1 MASLNWLKLTRQ
13 HALALKKHNGQEE
26 RLTYNHSNPDI
37 DKSKTDQNYCIGCDD
52 YDDAVDEMLKRVKE
66 VDERYP
72 QKTKTERKDRKVA
85 LSIETKCPQA
95 ICDSGR
101 SREFFEKTHQLL
113 SNFFGAENNVG
124 SFVHLDEMHLYID
137 KDGTEKMS
145 LAHMTSLIAAYA
157 EWEQGGNSRRGI
169 SASKL
174 MNPTNLKKLNKEMC
188 DMVRR
193 EFGIEYNTGEQ
204 ARHATVEHLKAESKL
219 AELNKAVED
228 RAEDLDLIK
237 QAGDKAFAELS
248 QNIDE
253 AKRIGVQQLK
263 EISEE
268 IEEKQATLKNIDEQ
282 ILAAVEIPPRPVEP
296 TEPPPI
302 PAPPMKYQVFSKEE
316 EREYN
321 ESRKV
326 YDRAIKQRDK
336 DLKQYRQEH
345 SQWEKDDAE
354 WNNRYAPIAAA
365 KKVMAK
371 STDKEHE
378 VANRE
383 RQLQHQ
389 RQQMQEELERGRAEV
404 EQGKLANQKRSREID
419 VEVGRRVQEQL
430 ARTDKFQR
438 LMQTSVEFN
447 KRLELLYKGADKRN
461 KKTFEDKVKSVR
473 QKGEIER

>member
-52 YDDAVDEMLKRVKE
+52 YDDAVDAMLKRVKE
-66 VDERYP
+66 VDECYP

-85 LSIETKCPQA
+85 LSIEAKCPQE
-95 ICDSGR
+95 IFDSGR
-101 SREFFEKTHQLL
+101 SKDFFEKTHQLL
-113 SNFFGAENNVG
+113 SDFFGEKNNVG
-124 SFVHLDEMHLYID
+124 SCVHLDEMHLYVD
-137 KDGTEKMS
+137 KDGAEKMS
-145 LAHMTSLIAAYA
+145 LAHMTTLIAAYA
-157 EWEQGGNSRRGI
+157 EWEQGGNSRKGI

-174 MNPTNLKKLNKEMC
+174 MNPANLKKLNKEMC

-204 ARHATVEHLKAESKL
+204 ARHATVEHLKIESKL

-228 RAEDLDLIK
+228 KTEDLDLIK
-237 QAGDKAFAELS
+237 RAGDKAFNELA
-248 QNIDE
+248 QNIDK
-253 AKRIGVQQLK
+253 AKCNGVQQLK
-263 EISEE
+263 KITKE
-268 IEEKQATLKNIDEQ
+268 IEKKQTMLKDIDEQ

-302 PAPPMKYQVFSKEE
+302 LAPPMKYQVFSKEE

-326 YDRAIKQRDK
+326 YDRAVKQREK

-345 SQWEKDDAE
+345 SQWEKDAE
-354 WNNRYAPIAAA
+354 EWDERFQPIAAA

-371 STDKEHE
+371 ATSKERE

-389 RQQMQEELERGRAEV
+389 RQQIQEELERGRAEV
-404 EQGKLANQKRSREID
+404 EQGKLANAKRSRELDI
-419 VEVGRRVQEQL
+419 EVGRRVQDEL
-430 ARTDKFQR
+430 SRVDKFQR
-438 LMQTSVEFN
+438 FMATSAEFE
-447 KRLELLYKGADKRN
+447 KRLERLYKGADKRN
-461 KKTFEDKVKSVR
+461 SRTFEDRIKAR
-473 QKGEIER
+473 QKGEKR